1 MQSRSLTKGGLYR
14 FLSTLEAAAGDFV
27 TIYVEPAY
35 FSDYIDGLS
44 LGPRYAAYADGI
56 KAAVHTDPVTQSA
69 RKYGTGVAIF
79 WNQAGNNYLVLPP
92 FPVTENKVSVGEL
105 NTSLLR
111 EALGKRYV
119 VGVVLVTWGSYAIG
133 VFDAGNLVESKTGTG
148 FIHKEH
154 RKGGRSEKRFAR
166 RTEEQK
172 KDFLRRVS
180 TRIEERFGGFALDHI
195 FFGGNKLISKPLL
208 RECRYLQSK
217 ALMVSPRVLD
227 VRYADREALAN
238 SLAEITKSLVLSF

>member
-14 FLSTLEAAAGDFV
+14 FLSTLEAAADDFA
-27 TIYVEPAY
+27 TIYVELACFP
-35 FSDYIDGLS
+35 DYIDGLS
-44 LGPRYAAYADGI
+44 LGSRYAAYADGI
-56 KAAVHTDPVTQSA
+56 KAAVHTEAVTQGA
-69 RKYGTGVAIF
+69 RKYGTGAAIF
-79 WNQAGNNYLVLPP
+79 WNEAGSNYLVLPP

-105 NTSLLR
+105 DTSLLR
-111 EALGKRYV
+111 EGLGKWYV

-154 RKGGRSEKRFAR
+154 RKGGRREKRFGR

-180 TRIEERFGGFALDHI
+180 NRIEERFGGFALDHI
-195 FFGGNKLISKPLL
+195 VFGGNRLITKPLVQ
-208 RECRYLQSK
+208 ECKYLQSK
-217 ALMVSPRVLD
+217 ELKVSPRVLD
-227 VRYADREALAN
+227 VRYADREALVN
-238 SLAEITKSLVLSF
+238 SLAAITRSVVFSF